1 MVAVTKKAAMKKRLV
16 KYDDVFL
23 SECLQ
28 MLCTD
33 TVVHQRNPT
42 DDIWKRRDET
52 SI

>member
-1 MVAVTKKAAMKKRLV
+1 MVAVTTKPAIKKRLV

-23 SECLQ
+23 SESLH

-42 DDIWKRRDET
+42 DTSFKRTDES

>member
-1 MVAVTKKAAMKKRLV
+1 MVAVTTKAAMKKRLV
-16 KYDDVFL
+16 KYDDVYL

-33 TVVHQRNPT
+33 TVVHQLNPM
-42 DDIWKRRDET
+42 DDVWKRRDLS